1 MNPYQYLN
9 TNNNQTTDLSYNA
22 TAKALIDSLLSGANV
37 TQTAGN
43 KPLMVRDPDS
53 GILTNEQA
61 KDENGNLLYT
71 DSTYESPTTDL
82 AYRYSLNGYDVTP
95 QGNNTYQVGIDDPT
109 TKGMFTLN
117 AQIDPLTNKLSNL
130 GTTYGSNKPFDYKT
144 PAMFAAL
151 VGGGLLAAPYLGG
164 ASLFGEGALAGGGLA
179 GGEAIGGAVGGGSG
193 SIGGAVGADVA
204 SSAVGA
210 DGFYGLGTGTS
221 YAPGATTNPLS
232 AFYGT
237 AQASPTSLGLV
248 SGGGGATIGE
258 GSIIGSGMGLGQTVP
273 ASVLNVANS
282 LNMPKIPSQGS
293 TPQKQM
299 ANALRLPTD
308 LNTNV
313 AVYKQ
318 ENPFYYSP
326 QQQLAN
332 MLKV

>member
-1 MNPYQYLN
+1 MTPYQFLN
-9 TNNNQTTDLSYNA
+9 ANNQSLGDLSYNEK
-22 TAKALIDSLLSGANV
+22 AKAYIDSLLANPTITHNALPIAYARDSEGNRLD
-37 TQTAGN
+37 TQA
-43 KPLMVRDPDS
+43 V
-53 GILTNEQA
+53 
-61 KDENGNLLYT
+61 DENGKPLYQIGSGEDAGVT
-71 DSTYESPTTDL
+71 TNPYDRTYLNGLEVSP
-82 AYRYSLNGYDVTP
+82 AGENRYS
-95 QGNNTYQVGIDDPT
+95 VGIDDPT
-109 TKGMFTLN
+109 SRGLFAIN
-117 AQIDPLTNKLSNL
+117 AEIDPLTNKLKNL
-130 GTTYGSNKPFDYKT
+130 GTTYNSHKAFDWSQ

-179 GGEAIGGAVGGGSG
+179 GGEAVGGAVGGGSG
-193 SIGGAVGADVA
+193 SIGGAVGAEG
-204 SSAVGA
+204 AVGA

-282 LNMPKIPSQGS
+282 LNMPKIPSIGS

>member
-9 TNNNQTTDLSYNA
+9 TNNNQIADLSYNA
-22 TAKALIDSLLSGANV
+22 NAKALIDSLLSGTNV
-37 TQTAGN
+37 TT
-43 KPLMVRDPDS
+43 KDDY
-53 GILTNEQA
+53 A
-61 KDENGNLLYT
+61 KAYQRDENGNLTQNLLLNENGQQLYNSGEDT
-71 DSTYESPTTDL
+71 PNTNAGTRTF
-82 AYRYSLNGYDVTP
+82 LNGYDVTP
-95 QGNNTYQVGIDDPT
+95 TGNNSYQIGIEDPT

-164 ASLFGEGALAGGGLA
+164 ASLFGEGALASGVA
-179 GGEAIGGAVGGGSG
+179 GGEAVGGALGAEGLASGGAVAGGEGAVGGSG
-193 SIGGAVGADVA
+193 A
-204 SSAVGA
+204 S
-210 DGFYGLGTGTS
+210 LGTGTA
-221 YAPGATTNPLS
+221 YAEGALTNPLS
-232 AFYGT
+232 PYYGT
-237 AQASPTSLGLV
+237 AATSPTGLTLA

-258 GSIIGSGMGLGQTVP
+258 GSIIGSGAGLGQTVP
-273 ASVLNVANS
+273 ASVMSGLSGASNLSKLPNLKS
-282 LNMPKIPSQGS
+282 S
-293 TPQKQM
+293 TPQKNM
-299 ANALRLPTD
+299 ANALRTD

-332 MLKV
+332 MLRT